1 MHFRGLPMKHFY
13 YIPIVLILLVMVPLF
28 AFSGRNT
35 PVSCN
40 AEQKIAQS
48 YYEQLKSLL
57 TRKALKVRPKASKR
71 DVNLIE
77 AEKGAAGVLFGE
89 SMDDV
94 IAVWGKPCG
103 IFINGNMVVWDLS
116 IGACRFGFVDNRL
129 VSISVHSATLK
140 KAYLK
145 NGISFTSSYDEVK
158 SAFGEQMEATYSH
171 LEFATENGYTI
182 RLHFVPDASSKGER
196 KLICIAVYHPD
207 SGK

>member
-1 MHFRGLPMKHFY
+1 MYFRGLPMKHFY

-40 AEQKIAQS
+40 AEQKTAES
-48 YYEQLKSLL
+48 YYGQLKSLL
-57 TRKALKVRPKASKR
+57 SRKTLKVRPKASKR

-77 AEKGAAGVLFGE
+77 GEKGAAGVLFGA

-94 IAVWGKPCG
+94 IAIWGKPCG
-103 IFINGNMVVWDLS
+103 IFINGNIVIWDLS

-129 VSISVHSATLK
+129 VSISIHSATLK

-145 NGISFTSSYDEVK
+145 SGINFTSSYDEVK
-158 SAFGEQMEATYSH
+158 SAFGEQMEATYSNRA
-171 LEFATENGYTI
+171 FATENGYII
-182 RLHFVPDASSKGER
+182 RFHFVPDASSKGKR
-196 KLICIAVYHPD
+196 KLICIAIYHPD

>member
-1 MHFRGLPMKHFY
+1 MHFRGLPMKRFY
-13 YIPIVLILLVMVPLF
+13 YTPIVLILLVMLPLL
-28 AFSGRNT
+28 AFSGRST
-35 PVSCN
+35 PALCDAKQKT
-40 AEQKIAQS
+40 AES

-57 TRKALKVRPKASKR
+57 TRKTLNIRPKASER

-77 AEKGAAGVLFGE
+77 AEKGAAGVLFGA

-94 IAVWGKPCG
+94 IAIWGKPCG
-103 IFINGNMVVWDLS
+103 ISIYANVGSWDLS
-116 IGACRFGFVDNRL
+116 IGACRFGFVDNKL

-158 SAFGEQMEATYSH
+158 SAFGEQMEATYSN
-171 LEFATENGYTI
+171 LEFAAESGYVI
-182 RLHFVPDASSKGER
+182 KFHFVPDASSKGKR
-196 KLICIAVYHPD
+196 KLICITVHHPD